1 MLNFTVAILFFFLV
15 LLVGVLPF
23 PFLYATSSFLG
34 FLLRNVFG
42 YRRRVIETNLR
53 RVFPDLTETQ
63 HKRLVR
69 LSYKNLADIFLESI
83 KSFTMTPKQ
92 VIRRHRIV
100 NPQILNQ
107 FYLSNRSVIGVTAHY
122 CNWEWGSLSA
132 SLQTNFNV
140 VALYKRIDNRF
151 IDKFVRSN
159 RSKFGTTLASISETS
174 KTFENYNGKLTAFL
188 MAADQRTL
196 RSREHLAYWVPF
208 LGINTPFLHGPEKY
222 ARLYNLPIVYID
234 VQRKKRGLYEIEL
247 SVLAD
252 NPKDLTDGEI
262 TRRYAEKL
270 EQIIRKQPENWLW
283 SHRRWKFQN

>member
-1 MLNFTVAILFFFLV
+1 M
-15 LLVGVLPF
+15 
-23 PFLYATSSFLG
+23 
-34 FLLRNVFG
+34 FG
-42 YRRRVIETNLR
+42 YRRKVIDSNLR
-53 RVFPDLTETQ
+53 RVFPELNENQ
-63 HKRLVR
+63 HKKLVQ

-92 VIRRHRIV
+92 VIRRHRVV
-100 NPQILNQ
+100 NPEVLNQ

-140 VALYKRIDNRF
+140 VALYKRIDNKI
-151 IDKFVRSN
+151 IDRFVRSN

-174 KTFENYNGKLTAFL
+174 KTFESYSSKLSAFL

-196 RSREHLAYWVPF
+196 RSRRHLAYKVNF
-208 LGINTPFLHGPEKY
+208 LGIETLFLHGPEKY
-222 ARLYNLPIVYID
+222 ARLYNLPVVYID
-234 VQRKKRGLYEIEL
+234 VQRKKRGFYEVEL

-252 NPKDLTDGEI
+252 NPQELPDGEI
-262 TRRYAEKL
+262 TRRYAKTL

-283 SHRRWKFQN
+283 SHRRWRFEN